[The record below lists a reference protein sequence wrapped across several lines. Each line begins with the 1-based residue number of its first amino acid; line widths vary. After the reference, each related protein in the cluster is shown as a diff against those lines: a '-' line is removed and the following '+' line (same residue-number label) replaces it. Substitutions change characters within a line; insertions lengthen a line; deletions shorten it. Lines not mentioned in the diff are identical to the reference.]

1 MSLSDVASVLSIAE
15 FGARLISHLR
25 KKKKKSK
32 TVPRRRIQTKE
43 KEMIQ
48 KLLTNPEQA
57 IKEMGAE
64 YVVKNRKRLI
74 RKIENY
80 IADEL

>member
-1 MSLSDVASVLSIAE
+1 M
-15 FGARLISHLR
+15 ISR
-25 KKKKKSK
+25 IMKKKKKKSK
-32 TVPRRRIQTKE
+32 TRHRQRKQTKE
-43 KEMIQ
+43 QELIN

-64 YVVKNRKRLI
+64 YAVKNRKRII

-80 IADEL
+80 VVEQLE